1 VPVPV
6 PVPQTGAVEPRTI
19 DAEDGIRLG
28 QLLKLAGLAESG
40 GHARALLEDGE
51 VTVNGEP
58 EGRRG
63 RRILQGD
70 VVVVALPGGDE
81 AVRLA

>member
-1 VPVPV
+1 
-6 PVPQTGAVEPRTI
+6 VEPRII

-40 GHARALLEDGE
+40 GHARALLDDGE

-58 EGRRG
+58 ETRRG
-63 RRILQGD
+63 RRILRGD
-70 VVVVALPGGDE
+70 VVVVALPSGDE
-81 AVRLA
+81 TVRLA